1 MFTVFSI
8 GLLVAEAKQREAIAK
23 VKEADDLERLVR
35 KVKVSMTKKIR
46 FHVLQ
51 EADGTRNLAR
61 LCDQL
66 LVQGRLR

>member
-1 MFTVFSI
+1 M
-8 GLLVAEAKQREAIAK
+8 AK
-23 VKEADDLERLVR
+23 VKEADDLERIVR
-35 KVKVSMTKKIR
+35 KVNVSTYKKMR